1 MVSIKITGNE
11 GGMSEITTFFLPII
25 QEGED
30 FFFLHTSCYK
40 TITKNPFKL

>member
-1 MVSIKITGNE
+1 
-11 GGMSEITTFFLPII
+11 LPII

-40 TITKNPFKL
+40 TITKNPFKLWENHIKSKEKN